1 MRNLLRLRHLFSTTF
16 ILALSTSLWAQSSAF
31 TYQGRLH
38 ANGNLANGTY
48 DFRFRLAAEAAG
60 NNFLGSPWITNGV
73 LVTGGLFTVGL
84 DFGAAH
90 FTGADRWLQ
99 VEVRTN
105 GAGGYTTLN
114 PLQPLTPTPYAVF
127 AGSASN
133 VLGSVPAAQVN
144 GVLTSGNL
152 PGSPTF
158 AGTVGAN
165 SFVGNG
171 SGVTNVNAAQLGGLS
186 SANFWQ
192 TGGNAGTTA
201 GANYLGTTDN
211 QALVF
216 KVNGQQ
222 AMRYEPTTNAPNI
235 LGGSISNRVQ
245 PGIFGATIAGGGAT
259 NAANIVTNAF
269 GSIAGGSRNLVGAQH
284 GVVAGGYGNMN
295 LALAGVI
302 AGGWGNYLTNGSTGY
317 GGQGVIG
324 GGSGNSVAGD
334 FAVIPGGY
342 ENQALGFGSFAAGV
356 ASHALHD
363 NSFVWS
369 DGSVPIFGS
378 FDSTASKQFLVLATG
393 GVGINT
399 NNPKATLDVNGSIR
413 IGSVGTI
420 IANFQAGQ
428 TIMLGSSLAATNLVI
443 PFPRAFTSAPK
454 ILVSVAN
461 DPAWP
466 NVSDTFVASVS
477 SNSPTAFRV
486 NIVRVDQAAG
496 WSQQLRINWQAWQ

>member
-1 MRNLLRLRHLFSTTF
+1 MRNLIRLRHFLTTTF

-31 TYQGRLH
+31 TYQGRLN

-48 DFRFRLAAEAAG
+48 DFRFRLAADAAG
-60 NNFLGSPWITNGV
+60 NSFLGSPWTTNGV
-73 LVTGGLFTVGL
+73 LVTGGFFTVGV
-84 DFGAAH
+84 DFGAAN
-90 FTGADRWLQ
+90 FTGADRWIQ
-99 VEVRTN
+99 VDVRTN

-114 PLQPLTPTPYAVF
+114 PLQPLRPTPYAVF

-158 AGTVGAN
+158 PGAVVAN

-171 SGVTNVNAAQLGGLS
+171 SGVTNVSAAQLGGLS

-235 LGGSISNRVQ
+235 IGGSISNRV
-245 PGIFGATIAGGGAT
+245 PSGITGATIAGGGAT
-259 NAANIVTNAF
+259 NAANSVTNAY
-269 GSIAGGSRNLVGAQH
+269 GAIGGGSRNLVGQQH
-284 GVVAGGYGNMN
+284 GVVGGGYGNMN
-295 LALAGVI
+295 LSMAGVI
-302 AGGWGNYLTNGSTGY
+302 AGGWGNYLTNGSTGT
-317 GGQGVIG
+317 GLGVIG
-324 GGSGNSVAGD
+324 GGADNYVTGD
-334 FAVIPGGY
+334 YGTVPGGY
-342 ENQALGFGSFAAGV
+342 YNQASGLGSFAAGFG
-356 ASHALHD
+356 AHSLHD

-378 FDSTASKQFLVLATG
+378 FDSTAGKQFLVLATG

-399 NNPKATLDVNGSIR
+399 NSPKATLDVNGSIR

-420 IANFQAGQ
+420 ITNFQAGQ
-428 TIMLGSSLAATNLVI
+428 TIMLGSTSAATNIVI
-443 PFPRAFTSAPK
+443 AFPRAFSSAPK

-477 SNSPTAFRV
+477 SNSATAFRV
-486 NIVRVDQAAG
+486 NIVRVDQAVS